1 MSQSSGATEAP
12 PETVDAPVADRL
24 GRGTRI
30 GVIVIAGL
38 VVVSLVLYI
47 VGDRITPH
55 TSQARVQAFVVPV
68 AAEVAGKVLRVHVR
82 NDQEVDLGQPLFD
95 VDPEQYAIAAQRAR
109 SDYESVRRS
118 VNAATA
124 GVESARASLA
134 AARENYAMA
143 AKDASRQERLY
154 EEDPGAISVRRL
166 EIAQSTREE
175 ARSKVTR
182 AEADLRR
189 AEETAGD
196 AGDTNAQL
204 RSARAAVEKAE
215 LDLARTKVVAPAR
228 GVVTD
233 LRADVGNFAQAGA
246 PLMTL
251 IAVHDVWISADMTE
265 NNLGH
270 LDPGDEAAIVL
281 DALPGR
287 VLKGRVRSV
296 GGGVGT
302 GQSSPPGTLPTVQ
315 NNRDWLRQAQRI
327 PVIVEVDPAE
337 VGRVPDIRVGGQAD
351 VLVYSGDHPVMNLLA
366 SLYIRVLSW
375 FSYLY

>member
-1 MSQSSGATEAP
+1 MSQESAATESPSRPA
-12 PETVDAPVADRL
+12 EVSDVPVA

-30 GVIVIAGL
+30 GAAVIAGL
-38 VVVSLVLYI
+38 IVCSLVLYV
-47 VGDRITPH
+47 VGDRLTPH

-68 AAEVAGKVLRVHVR
+68 AAEVSGKVRKVHVR
-82 NDQEVDLGQPLFD
+82 NDEEVEVGQALFD
-95 VDPEQYAIAAQRAR
+95 VDPEQYEIAVQRAL

-118 VNAATA
+118 VNASVA

-143 AKDASRQERLY
+143 ARDASRQERLHQ
-154 EEDPGAISVRRL
+154 EDPGAISVRRL

-175 ARSKVTR
+175 ARSKVSR
-182 AEADLRR
+182 AEADLRK
-189 AEETAGD
+189 AEES
-196 AGDTNAQL
+196 AGDTGEANAQL
-204 RSARAAVEKAE
+204 RSARSAIEKAE
-215 LDLARTKVVAPAR
+215 LDLARTNVAAPAR

-251 IAVHDVWISADMTE
+251 IAIHDVWISAEMTE

-281 DALPGR
+281 DVLPGR

-302 GQSSPPGTLPTVQ
+302 GQSSPPGTLPSIE
-315 NNRDWLRQAQRI
+315 NDRDWLRQAQRI
-327 PVIVEVDPAE
+327 PVMVELDRGDIRE
-337 VGRVPDIRVGGQAD
+337 VRRVRVGGQAD
-351 VLVYSGDHPVMNLLA
+351 VLVYTGEHPVINLLA
-366 SLYIRVLSW
+366 SFYIRVLSW
-375 FSYLY
+375 ISYLY